1 MLEGL
6 PIDRAVD
13 ADAGP
18 ARQLD
23 LNASRGAA
31 AAECPVVAPED
42 GRWVTQS
49 ASSPSPAASR
59 PLLLR
64 PSPRSNP
71 CRYSCRQA
79 NTWFAFTGGGVR
91 PSLPRHRA
99 RASPRR
105 AAASARGCVFAAA
118 RCAGPMHRWRPLL
131 RRCPS
136 GSTWTLRATC
146 PPRPG
151 SFTARVP
158 HARRPSAGAYDRL
171 ASLVFGNKMETA
183 DDLKNQLELPEVG
196 NLSQSVGWWWPG
208 AESNH
213 RHADFQF

>member
-1 MLEGL
+1 RHGQARLLTLELFELELQLPDLLVKLFRGAAKMHPPQPRDLQLQLLARLPAAQSPAHQQRHDVLEGL

-105 AAASARGCVFAAA
+105 AAASARG
-118 RCAGPMHRWRPLL
+118 
-131 RRCPS
+131 
-136 GSTWTLRATC
+136 
-146 PPRPG
+146 
-151 SFTARVP
+151 
-158 HARRPSAGAYDRL
+158 
-171 ASLVFGNKMETA
+171 
-183 DDLKNQLELPEVG
+183 
-196 NLSQSVGWWWPG
+196 
-208 AESNH
+208 
-213 RHADFQF
+213 